1 LLDREGPEGSREKNL
16 QKIDNVVG
24 SQFVGIRSLHVKESD
39 SLSFKDYLISA
50 IILVNN
56 LGAGP
61 SGREV
66 ISLQK
71 VNSLLVF
78 GYNGGAK
85 KVSAKRHLRGLGL
98 HFEWNGMK
106 A

>member
-1 LLDREGPEGSREKNL
+1 MSRGVMTEYNASSSYSG
-16 QKIDNVVG
+16 NG
-24 SQFVGIRSLHVKESD
+24 MNNTYRHNFVIEASS
-39 SLSFKDYLISA
+39 
-50 IILVNN
+50 
-56 LGAGP
+56 

-85 KVSAKRHLRGLGL
+85 KVSAT
-98 HFEWNGMK
+98 
-106 A
+106 